1 MERIKVVHICDKFG
15 VGGSTVHGCSRLFAW
30 WMPRFDAQR
39 FDVKLYGVKCPD
51 APSRAM
57 EAMGVRVTY
66 LGHAKLSP
74 AILTGFLKLIR
85 REKPEVLHL
94 HGWIAANFGR
104 IAGRMTGVPTIMHEH
119 GVEARV
125 SKFKYPKSQ
134 RMMDFLLSPLTH
146 TALAI
151 TGAVRDFLVQKRFVN
166 PAKVRIIFNGVP
178 LDDFVPAAPEEV
190 ARERERLGIP
200 PRSPVIGTVARL
212 DVQKGVTYLVRS
224 AKRVLA
230 KFPESRFIIVGDG
243 PEHGNLV
250 REARDLGVERNVI
263 FTGYRSDV
271 PLLQSV
277 MDIQVLAS
285 LWEAA
290 SLTVFEAMAMGKT
303 IISTDVDG
311 LGEIL
316 EDGNPALIVLP
327 ADPVSLGDAI
337 IHLIENPGLARDLAS
352 RAKAASRKYDVNRTV
367 RDLESLYEELRAGS
381 QNRRHGD

>member
-1 MERIKVVHICDKFG
+1 MGRIKVVHICDKFG
-15 VGGSTVHGCSRLFAW
+15 VGGSTVHGCSRLFSW
-30 WMPRFDAQR
+30 WMPRFDSRR

-51 APSRAM
+51 APSRAL
-57 EAMGVRVTY
+57 EAMGVGITY
-66 LGHAKLSP
+66 LGHERLSP
-74 AILTGFLKLIR
+74 AILAGFLKLIR

-104 IAGRMTGVPTIMHEH
+104 IAGSMTGVPTIMHEH
-119 GVEARV
+119 GVEARI
-125 SKFKYPKSQ
+125 SKHKCPKSQ

-151 TGAVRDFLVQKRFVN
+151 TGAVRDFLVERRFVN
-166 PAKVRIIFNGVP
+166 PAKVRIIYNGIP

-200 PRSPVIGTVARL
+200 PGCPVIGTVARL
-212 DVQKGVTYLVRS
+212 DVQKGVTYLVQS
-224 AKRVLA
+224 MKHVLA
-230 KFPESRFIIVGDG
+230 QFPDARFIVVGDG
-243 PEHGNLV
+243 PEHGNLAN
-250 REARDLGVERNVI
+250 EARGLGVERNVI
-263 FTGYRSDV
+263 FTGYRADV

-290 SLTVFEAMAMGKT
+290 SLTIFEAMAMGKA
-303 IISTDVDG
+303 IISTEVDG

-316 EDGNPALIVLP
+316 EDGSPALTVPP

-337 IHLIENPGLARDLAS
+337 IYLLEKPDMARELAS

>member
-1 MERIKVVHICDKFG
+1 MDSIKVVHICDKFG
-15 VGGSTVHGCSRLFAW
+15 VGGSTVHGCSRLFSW

-57 EAMGVRVTY
+57 EAMGVPLAY
-66 LGHAKLSP
+66 LGHSRLSP
-74 AILTGFLKLIR
+74 AILAGFLKLIR
-85 REKPEVLHL
+85 REKPDVLHL

-119 GVEARV
+119 GVDARDPR
-125 SKFKYPKSQ
+125 FKYPRSQ

-151 TGAVRDFLVQKRFVN
+151 TGAVRDFLVERRFVN

-178 LDDFVPAAPEEV
+178 LDDFVPATPEEV

-200 PRSPVIGTVARL
+200 TGSPVIGTVARL
-212 DVQKGVTYLVRS
+212 DVQKGVTYLVQC

-230 KFPESRFIIVGDG
+230 QFPDARFIIVGDG
-243 PEHGNLV
+243 PEHGNLI
-250 REARDLGVERNVI
+250 REANDLGVERNVI
-263 FTGYRSDV
+263 FTGYRNDV

-303 IISTDVDG
+303 IISTKVDG

-316 EDGNPALIVLP
+316 EDGNPALTVPP
-327 ADPVSLGDAI
+327 ADPDALGDAI
-337 IHLIENPGLARDLAS
+337 IHLLENPDVARELAS

-367 RDLESLYEELRAGS
+367 RDLESLYEELCAGS
-381 QNRRHGD
+381 QDRRRGD